1 MYKEEK
7 IAVIVGA
14 IAAIAPLAVEFVSL
28 DAAEITNRVMDSSD
42 HAIGYCIKVFGLMS
56 VGGFVVWIN
65 KEKLISKAFQ
75 LGVMAPAIILGMVT
89 TSSLENAKEEI
100 EVLSEQLAS
109 QPNVRAN
116 VIPNGV
122 GYVLP
127 QEQSDETFFSLS
139 FFSQAH
145 AITELESEPVIG
157 QHNTPSLIQR
167 LWYGATGKIN
177 KGWFVIVGSHP
188 NDASANAQANS
199 LRAKGFN
206 SKVYEP
212 FGVSKYFGVMIASYV
227 SLETAKEIKEE
238 AIVKGLPEDIYIWK
252 WKS

>member
-1 MYKEEK
+1 MCKEEK
-7 IAVIVGA
+7 VAVIVGA
-14 IAAIAPLAVEFVSL
+14 VAAIAPLAVEFVSL
-28 DAAEITNRVMDSSD
+28 DAAEITNRVVDSSE
-42 HAIGYCIKVFGLMS
+42 HAIGYCIKVFGLMF

-100 EVLSEQLAS
+100 EVLSEQLAN
-109 QPNVRAN
+109 QPDVRAN

-127 QEQSDETFFSLS
+127 PEQRDRTFFSLS

-177 KGWFVIVGSHP
+177 KGWFVIVGSHT
-188 NDASANAQANS
+188 NDASATAQANS
-199 LRAKGFN
+199 LIDKGFN
-206 SKVYEP
+206 AKVYEP

-227 SLETAKEIKEE
+227 SLETAREIKEE